1 MLNWLYIFLLDCG
14 IIIYRFSD
22 ESSLPRK
29 RGKGNQQKSF
39 VVYLSRLFVTG
50 YSKVLKGYEWRNYKN
65 HSQWGN
71 SLNSWKS
78 ILKQSINGFI
88 KDGLK

>member
-1 MLNWLYIFLLDCG
+1 MLKDWIIIPIIG
-14 IIIYRFSD
+14 IIIHRFSD
-22 ESSLPRK
+22 GSSLPRK
-29 RGKGNQQKSF
+29 RGKGNQRNKSF
-39 VVYLSRLFVTG
+39 VAYLSRLFVTG
-50 YSKVLKGYEWRNYKN
+50 YSKGLKGYGWRNYKN

-78 ILKQSINGFI
+78 ILKQSINGFT